1 MTDIYT
7 IAEKLGLAIAVI
19 LLINLQ
25 VLPELRAIR
34 REILALTFLIAKQGG
49 ISMQDALDWLDD
61 AHPNIHDRTRRTP
74 KP

>member
-1 MTDIYT
+1 MNDLFN
-7 IAEKLGLAIAVI
+7 IAEKLGLAIAVL

-49 ISMQDALDWLDD
+49 ISMQEALDWMNDN
-61 AHPNIHDRTRRTP
+61 HPKLPGNKD
-74 KP
+74 